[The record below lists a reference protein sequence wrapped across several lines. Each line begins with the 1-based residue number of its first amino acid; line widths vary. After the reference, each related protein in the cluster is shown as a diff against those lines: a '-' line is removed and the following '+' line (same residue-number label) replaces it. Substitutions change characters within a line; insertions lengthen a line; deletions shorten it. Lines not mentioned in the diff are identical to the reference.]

1 MYIKNILPHQ
11 ASIPSD
17 FRHISGIMADEHEH
31 DGPMSEIR
39 KVAYAMTAEKVSGN
53 TRGFGYLCEKYSRLL
68 VEHPDT
74 ATVSECSCGCLEN
87 DNIFKMLEEIGRFSA
102 ECYAIAFET
111 GHLSKTI
118 EYGSN
123 DEKVRKTTDM
133 VNSGF
138 YFMTDRYEEFYTSTL
153 YIPVEEARKNIM
165 ETIDVFHANFEK
177 GDGLA
182 QLAWISR
189 KRTDDNSNF
198 GKFVHEYPDHV
209 VPTFICCNL
218 MNYVINPTRL
228 NITETFVCDLRLKFY
243 DCGVPFPDYCSEW
256 VDDKSRPIAKSAD
269 DDNDGKIDY
278 VKVLRVMS
286 PIQAIVNNG
295 GLHALK
301 GLYERNPE
309 MVRKGLIGVDFGEYR
324 STIDY
329 WKKTSSYEKYHANAE
344 DILAEMESFAASI
357 V

>member
-1 MYIKNILPHQ
+1 MCIKNILPHQ

-17 FRHISGIMADEHEH
+17 FHNISGIMADVHKH
-31 DGPMSEIR
+31 AGPMSEIR
-39 KVAYAMTAEKVSGN
+39 RVARAMTAAKVGGN
-53 TRGFGYLCEKYSRLL
+53 TKEFSRLCEEYRQLLEKY
-68 VEHPDT
+68 PDT

-87 DNIFKMLEEIGRFSA
+87 DNIYKMLEAIGRFSA

-138 YFMTDRYEEFYTSTL
+138 YFMTDKYEEFYTGTL

-182 QLAWISR
+182 QLAWIAR
-189 KRTDDNSNF
+189 KRTEDNSMF
-198 GKFVHEYPDHV
+198 GKIVREYPDHLLISY
-209 VPTFICCNL
+209 ICSNL
-218 MNYVINPTRL
+218 MNYVINPIRL
-228 NITETFVCDLRLKFY
+228 NITETFVCDLLLKLY
-243 DCGVPFPDYCSEW
+243 DCGVPFPDVISEW
-256 VDDKSRPIAKSAD
+256 VDDESRPIAKSAE
-269 DDNDGKIDY
+269 DNDGKIDY

-329 WKKTSSYEKYHANAE
+329 WKKTSSSYEKYHANAE
-344 DILAEMESFAASI
+344 DILAEMESFVASI

>member
-31 DGPMSEIR
+31 DGPMPRIR
-39 KVAYAMTAEKVSGN
+39 KVAYSMTAAKVSGN
-53 TRGFGYLCEKYSRLL
+53 TEEFSRLSGEYRQL
-68 VEHPDT
+68 LIEHPDT

-111 GHLSKTI
+111 GHLSNTI

-138 YFMTDRYEEFYTSTL
+138 YFMTDKYEEFYTGTL

-198 GKFVHEYPDHV
+198 GKFVHEYPVDL
-209 VPTFICCNL
+209 TISYICSNL
-218 MNYVINPTRL
+218 MNYVINPIRL
-228 NITETFVCDLRLKFY
+228 NITETFVWDLLKNLY
-243 DCGVPFPDYCSEW
+243 DRGVPFPDVISEW
-256 VDDKSRPIAKSAD
+256 VDDESRPIAKSAE
-269 DDNDGKIDY
+269 DNDGKIDY

-329 WKKTSSYEKYHANAE
+329 WKKTSSYEKYHVNAE
-344 DILAEMESFAASI
+344 DILAEMESFVASI

>member
-1 MYIKNILPHQ
+1 
-11 ASIPSD
+11 
-17 FRHISGIMADEHEH
+17 MADKHEH
-31 DGPMSEIR
+31 AGPMPEIR
-39 KVAYAMTAEKVSGN
+39 RVACAMTAAKVSGN
-53 TRGFGYLCEKYSRLL
+53 TKEFSRLCEEYRQLL

-74 ATVSECSCGCLEN
+74 ESVSECSCGCLEN
-87 DNIFKMLEEIGRFSA
+87 DNIYKMLEEIGRFAA
-102 ECYAIAFET
+102 ECYAIASET

-123 DEKVRKTTDM
+123 KKKVRKTTDM
-133 VNSGF
+133 VSSGF
-138 YFMTDRYEEFYTSTL
+138 YFMTDRYEKFYTGTL

-182 QLAWISR
+182 QFAWISC
-189 KRTDDNSNF
+189 KRTEDNSNF
-198 GKFVHEYPDHV
+198 GKFVREYPVDLQISY
-209 VPTFICCNL
+209 ICSNL
-218 MNYVINPTRL
+218 MNYVIDPTRL
-228 NITETFVCDLRLKFY
+228 DITETFVWDLLLKFY
-243 DCGVPFPDYCSEW
+243 DCGVPFPDVISKW
-256 VDDKSRPIAKSAD
+256 VDDKSRPIAKSAE
-269 DDNDGKIDY
+269 DNDGKIDY
-278 VKVLRVMS
+278 VRVLRIMS

-329 WKKTSSYEKYHANAE
+329 WKKTSSYEKYPANAE
-344 DILAEMESFAASI
+344 DILAEMESFVAS
-357 V
+357 VV

>member
-17 FRHISGIMADEHEH
+17 FHYISGIMTDEHEH

-39 KVAYAMTAEKVSGN
+39 KVAYAMTAAKVSGN
-53 TRGFGYLCEKYSRLL
+53 TEEFSRLCEEYRQLL
-68 VEHPDT
+68 VKYPDT
-74 ATVSECSCGCLEN
+74 ASVSECSCGCLEN
-87 DNIFKMLEEIGRFSA
+87 DNIYKMLGEIGRFSP
-102 ECYAIAFET
+102 ECYAIAFDT

-123 DEKVRKTTDM
+123 KKKVRKTTDM

-138 YFMTDRYEEFYTSTL
+138 YFMTDRYEEFYTGTL

-198 GKFVHEYPDHV
+198 GKFEREYPVDL
-209 VPTFICCNL
+209 PTSFICCTL

-228 NITETFVCDLRLKFY
+228 NITETFVWDLLLKFY
-243 DCGVPFPDYCSEW
+243 DCGVPFPDVISEW
-256 VDDKSRPIAKSAD
+256 VDDKTRPIAKSAE
-269 DDNDGKIDY
+269 DNDGKIDY

-324 STIDY
+324 SKIDY
-329 WKKTSSYEKYHANAE
+329 WKKTSSSYEKYHANAE
-344 DILAEMESFAASI
+344 DILAEMESFVASI